1 MTRINETHLMI
12 FGPKE
17 TYQIDV
23 EENFMVQ
30 QGPQLPRYVANKMC
44 GHLKYESND
53 TWISGDLVVGFS
65 RTGRHMYYWDT
76 RYWTDWIEG
85 PSPPIDVASNCQTVI
100 QRPNDEAMLFLGCK
114 QDNQTVSA
122 ELAYVDN
129 EFRWTLRPFELKHQ
143 RTDYVAMFIPDELS
157 NCTTKAETKI
167 KVG

>member
-1 MTRINETHLMI
+1 MI
-12 FGPKE
+12 IDEE
-17 TYQIDV
+17 TYLIDI
-23 EENFMVQ
+23 EDNLAMRK
-30 QGPQLPRYVANKMC
+30 GPQWWQLPWYKGNKMC
-44 GHLKYESND
+44 GHIKYESNE
-53 TWISGDLVVGFS
+53 TWIPGDLIVVIS
-65 RTGRHMYYWDT
+65 KRYMYSWDT
-76 RYWTDWIEG
+76 LYYTDWIEG

-100 QRPNDEAMLFLGCK
+100 QRPKDEAMLFLGCK
-114 QDNQTVSA
+114 HENQTLSA